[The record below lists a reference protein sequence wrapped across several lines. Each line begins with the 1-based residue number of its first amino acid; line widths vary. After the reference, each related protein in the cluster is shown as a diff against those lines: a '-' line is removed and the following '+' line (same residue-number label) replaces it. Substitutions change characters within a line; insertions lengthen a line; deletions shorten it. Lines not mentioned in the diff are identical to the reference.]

1 MDEEGWEGVSQTQ
14 RVASGRSF
22 WDTNQP
28 MLGHIYW
35 PPARTLL
42 THWGT
47 LGAMMTTTG
56 IWAIREIVL
65 VTSLLEVVN
74 VFWLDKEGT
83 NPSFGW
89 ISQPLWSSI
98 QTLLIFSCSLDECPL
113 SLSAAAAAVQLVD
126 SSIKSI
132 FKGWLEVLQRGERG
146 LQQSSPSNYIFQI
159 QIFSSFDKKHAF
171 LLEPLSQR
179 ESLVEVWHKPSENRD
194 HSLGFQKV

>member
-1 MDEEGWEGVSQTQ
+1 MKKGERGCHRHKGL
-14 RVASGRSF
+14 RVVAAFGTPTNQC
-22 WDTNQP
+22 WDT
-28 MLGHIYW
+28 YW

-146 LQQSSPSNYIFQI
+146 L
-159 QIFSSFDKKHAF
+159 
-171 LLEPLSQR
+171 
-179 ESLVEVWHKPSENRD
+179 
-194 HSLGFQKV
+194 